1 MATATQTATPDA
13 PTQSP
18 AESACDEALL
28 QLLES
33 LPARLEPETLTAIL
47 ELRDV
52 GKASETI
59 ARSLRLEPV
68 VVELELRR
76 EHERRAPG
84 APATAQA
91 PLPAQASLH
100 ARSAPVSLLSAR
112 EMNRLARGTHIPN
125 CQLRT
130 LVEGAIAVNP
140 GLTLNAVL
148 RAAGFT
154 DNSHGRRVL
163 GYAAHHGCPRPPAT
177 IRPGYAARIA
187 RAICR
192 DPVEVE
198 GL

>member
-1 MATATQTATPDA
+1 MASATDTATPA
-13 PTQSP
+13 
-18 AESACDEALL
+18 AESPPAQAQDDARR

-33 LPARLEPETLTAIL
+33 LPVRLEPDALTAIR
-47 ELRDV
+47 ELHAAE
-52 GKASETI
+52 KSSKTI
-59 ARSLRLEPV
+59 ARRLHLDPI

-76 EHERRAPG
+76 EHERRAGANANPPG
-84 APATAQA
+84 PANPQA
-91 PLPAQASLH
+91 PPSPP
-100 ARSAPVSLLSAR
+100 SEPVSLLSGR

-125 CQLRT
+125 CQLRA
-130 LVEGAIAVNP
+130 LVDSSLRVNP
-140 GLTLNAVL
+140 DLTLNAVL

-163 GYAAHHGCPRPPAT
+163 GYAANHGCPRPPAT

-187 RAICR
+187 RAIRR

>member
-1 MATATQTATPDA
+1 MAPATQTATPDA
-13 PTQSP
+13 PTSP
-18 AESACDEALL
+18 AESARDEALL
-28 QLLES
+28 QLLER
-33 LPARLEPETLTAIL
+33 LPARLEPETLTGIL
-47 ELRDV
+47 RLHDA
-52 GKASETI
+52 GKDSETI

-68 VVELELRR
+68 IVELELRR
-76 EHERRAPG
+76 EHERRAGVPG
-84 APATAQA
+84 APVAT
-91 PLPAQASLH
+91 QASVH
-100 ARSAPVSLLSAR
+100 ARSEAVSLLSAR

-125 CQLRT
+125 CQLRA
-130 LVEGAIAVNP
+130 LVDSSLRVNP
-140 GLTLNAVL
+140 DLTLNAVL

-163 GYAAHHGCPRPPAT
+163 GYAPHHGCPRPPAT

>member
-1 MATATQTATPDA
+1 MASATQTATPASHPD
-13 PTQSP
+13 TP
-18 AESACDEALL
+18 AERARDEAVL

-33 LPARLEPETLTAIL
+33 LPVRLEPETLTVIL
-47 ELRDV
+47 ELHDA
-52 GKASETI
+52 GKSAKTI
-59 ARSLRLEPV
+59 ARSVQLEPV
-68 VVELELRR
+68 IVELELRR
-76 EHERRAPG
+76 EHERRASAPE
-84 APATAQA
+84 APAA
-91 PLPAQASLH
+91 AQASPSS
-100 ARSAPVSLLSAR
+100 RSDPVSLLSAR

-130 LVEGAIAVNP
+130 LVEGTIALNP

-163 GYAAHHGCPRPPAT
+163 GYAAHHGCPRPPTT

-187 RAICR
+187 RAIRR

>member
-1 MATATQTATPDA
+1 MPSATHPATPAA

-18 AESACDEALL
+18 AECARDEARL

-47 ELRDV
+47 ELHEL
-52 GKASETI
+52 GKSSKTI
-59 ARSLRLEPV
+59 ARSLQLEPI

-76 EHERRAPG
+76 EHERRASLPG
-84 APATAQA
+84 APVTAQA
-91 PLPAQASLH
+91 SP
-100 ARSAPVSLLSAR
+100 RSHSDPVSLLSAR

-130 LVEGAIAVNP
+130 LVEGALAVNP
-140 GLTLNAVL
+140 DLTLNAVL

-154 DNSHGRRVL
+154 DNSHGRRLL
-163 GYAAHHGCPRPPAT
+163 GYAPHHGCPRPPAT
-177 IRPGYAARIA
+177 IRPGYAARLA
-187 RAICR
+187 RAIRR